1 MTTPPIGRV
10 VQSDQL
16 TIMLVVV
23 HCVGEEGEGKKK
35 KMRSRERLAVHC
47 MAGGYFKKMCSKGT
61 CLWGVH
67 AYGLYG
73 SMGGMVDGGLYVAY
87 PGSIGRV

>member
-1 MTTPPIGRV
+1 
-10 VQSDQL
+10 
-16 TIMLVVV
+16 
-23 HCVGEEGEGKKK
+23 
-35 KMRSRERLAVHC
+35 VHC